1 MPPSG
6 KDAPPGDVM
15 DKWLLANLV
24 CPREHG
30 SLSVLGSKLICP
42 AGHAYPVIKG
52 VPVMIL
58 DDVEQTVT
66 AGSASSELAQLACQ
80 ESEQKY
86 QEDYFLDTLWI
97 SAENLAGLKRAIE
110 TAQFGEV
117 DPVVRYLV
125 SHTCGKLYRPLVGRL
140 STYPIP
146 ELRLPEGRGEL
157 LLDLGCSWGRW
168 SVAASRKGYQPIGVD
183 PSLGAVL
190 AARRVCNQIGAQG
203 IFVAADA
210 RYLPFRSGLF
220 DVVFSYSV
228 LQHFSKDDV
237 KIALREA
244 ARVLKEEGTSLIQM
258 ANALGLRSLQLQ
270 MRRRFRE
277 GRGFEVRY
285 WTLPE
290 LRRTFSQLLGP
301 SSVSAEA
308 YGGLGIQRSDIRM
321 LTPARR
327 MLVHC
332 SELLRKLSTHLPWMR
347 YFADS
352 LYVRSIRRRA

>member
-1 MPPSG
+1 MLPVG
-6 KDAPPGDVM
+6 VN
-15 DKWLLANLV
+15 DKWLLDNLV

-42 AGHAYPVIKG
+42 AGHEYPVIKG

-58 DDVEQTVT
+58 ADLEQTGPI
-66 AGSASSELAQLACQ
+66 GSASSELLQLVYQ

-86 QEDYFLDTLWI
+86 KDDYFLDTL
-97 SAENLAGLKRAIE
+97 SLGGEHMAALKRAIE
-110 TAQFGEV
+110 TAQLGEV
-117 DPVVRYLV
+117 DPVVRYMV
-125 SHTCGKLYRPLVGRL
+125 SETCGNLYRPLVGRL

-146 ELRLPEGRGEL
+146 ELRLPEGRGKL
-157 LLDLGCSWGRW
+157 HLDLGCSWGRW

-183 PSLGAVL
+183 FSLGAVL
-190 AARRVCNQIGAQG
+190 AARRVCSHIGAQG
-203 IFVAADA
+203 VFVVADV

-228 LQHFSKDDV
+228 LQHFSKEDA
-237 KIALREA
+237 KMALREA
-244 ARVLKEEGTSLIQM
+244 ARVLKEDGASLIQM

-301 SSVSAEA
+301 SSVSADA